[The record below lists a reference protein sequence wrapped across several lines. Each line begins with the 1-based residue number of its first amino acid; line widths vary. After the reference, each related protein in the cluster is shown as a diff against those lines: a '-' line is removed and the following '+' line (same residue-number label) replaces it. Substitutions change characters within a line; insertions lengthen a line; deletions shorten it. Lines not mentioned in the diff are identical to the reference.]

1 MRLKWENVLDDK
13 DSNDFRAYYG
23 KLEEWSL
30 RRTNAVGMDSVA
42 KLSGIKRD

>member
-1 MRLKWENVLDDK
+1 MIKTLTISW
-13 DSNDFRAYYG
+13 AYYG

-30 RRTNAVGMDSVA
+30 RGTNEVGMDSVA